1 MAGAGAVLGVDV
13 GGTGTKARLTDTD
26 GLVLDE
32 TRVPTPRD
40 DPDATR
46 LAGSSRRVSST
57 RPPAP
62 SSSR

>member
-32 TRVPTPRD
+32 TRVPTPS
-40 DPDATR
+40 
-46 LAGSSRRVSST
+46 GSSRRVSST